1 MDTIR
6 VVIGAIFLIVVISI
20 SFVHARRYED
30 ILSGR
35 DDWGFL
41 IVCIISWL
49 IIVLIVY
56 LLKLQ
61 KESGHKIIS
70 KATLYLSISSG
81 LYGFV
86 HNLYDGL
93 ETDCIVIGVTAGLV
107 TYILLG
113 VARLL
118 LRFIFDKYMNGRQL
132 F

>member
-20 SFVHARRYED
+20 SSLHAGRYED
-30 ILSGR
+30 ILNGR

-49 IIVLIVY
+49 IVALVH

-61 KESGHKIIS
+61 KVSGHKIIS
-70 KATLYLSISSG
+70 KSTLYLSISSG
-81 LYGFV
+81 VYDFI

-93 ETDCIVIGVTAGLV
+93 GTDGIASGLTAGVV
-107 TYILLG
+107 TYIILG
-113 VARLL
+113 IIRISLQFVS
-118 LRFIFDKYMNGRQL
+118 DKYLSGKRL

>member
-20 SFVHARRYED
+20 SSLHAGRYED
-30 ILSGR
+30 ILNGR

-49 IIVLIVY
+49 IVALVVH
-56 LLKLQ
+56 LSKLQ
-61 KESGHKIIS
+61 KVSGHKIIS
-70 KATLYLSISSG
+70 KSTLYLSISSG
-81 LYGFV
+81 VYDFI

-93 ETDCIVIGVTAGLV
+93 GTDGIASGLTAGVV
-107 TYILLG
+107 TYIILG
-113 VARLL
+113 IIRISLQFVS
-118 LRFIFDKYMNGRQL
+118 DKYLSGKRL